1 MQEPTEDDH
10 TMEIENLLAE
20 LTLDEKASLTSGA
33 DMWRTPTLER
43 VGLRAVKMTD
53 GPNGARG
60 DALLGLG
67 DATACCMPCGAALG
81 ATWNPELIERV
92 GSVLGQEAR
101 TKASRIL
108 LAPTLNLHRSPLG
121 GRNFECYSEDPL
133 LSGRTAAAFV
143 RGVQGE
149 GVATTAKHFVA
160 NDAEFER
167 HSIDSVV
174 DERTLRELYLL
185 PFELAVKEGGSL
197 GIMTAYNRLN
207 GTYCSESAE
216 LLTQILREEWGFE
229 GFVVTDW
236 FSAGTTKESCEAGL
250 DLQMPGPGRFFGK
263 RLAEAVRAGEVDEAC
278 VDAQVRRMLSVW
290 DRLGA
295 QADPLDEQETSIDL
309 PEHRAVAREAAR
321 ESMVLLRNDGTL
333 PLDRRALR
341 RVALIGPNADRAQI
355 MGGGSAALRPHYR
368 VTPLEALRERLGD
381 AVEIVHERGCW
392 TEHTTP
398 SIPSTDIA
406 SAAGGVGF
414 DVEFFPNLDWS
425 GEPAHR
431 SAGCDSKLLYFGPPH
446 EDLPAAGFSFR
457 ALGRFTPTDD
467 GRHTFSLVQA
477 GRARLLVNGEVVIDG
492 VANPPPRGKA
502 FFGMGSE
509 EVEFEIPL
517 RASEAVELEVQY
529 SSEDSVFV
537 QGVKIGHKPPLDD
550 DILTRAVAAAGDAD
564 AVLMLVGTNG
574 DWESEGHDRQS
585 MDLPGDQDELIR
597 RVCAANPKT
606 VICLNSGSPVT
617 MDWALEPAAILQTWF
632 GGQEMSGALVDILF
646 GEADPG
652 GRLPTTIPIRLEHNP
667 SFGNFPGENSELR
680 YGEGLLVGYRWY
692 ETRGLP
698 VRFPFGHGLSYT
710 QFEIGEPRLS
720 SDCHGPGSLLT
731 VDVPVTNTGDRVGS
745 EVVQCYVA
753 PDAPMLFRPERELR
767 AFGKVQLEPGES
779 TTLTLTLDDRA
790 FAYWDPGDATFAELQ
805 KRPGGTPQVVPAGGG
820 GQRRLEAG
828 WYVDAG
834 TYRLHIGRSSAETAH
849 ICPVEVMKEFGP
861 LSR

>member
-1 MQEPTEDDH
+1 
-10 TMEIENLLAE
+10 
-20 LTLDEKASLTSGA
+20 
-33 DMWRTPTLER
+33 
-43 VGLRAVKMTD
+43 
-53 GPNGARG
+53 
-60 DALLGLG
+60 
-67 DATACCMPCGAALG
+67 
-81 ATWNPELIERV
+81 
-92 GSVLGQEAR
+92 
-101 TKASRIL
+101 
-108 LAPTLNLHRSPLG
+108 
-121 GRNFECYSEDPL
+121 
-133 LSGRTAAAFV
+133 
-143 RGVQGE
+143 
-149 GVATTAKHFVA
+149 
-160 NDAEFER
+160 
-167 HSIDSVV
+167 
-174 DERTLRELYLL
+174 
-185 PFELAVKEGGSL
+185 
-197 GIMTAYNRLN
+197 
-207 GTYCSESAE
+207 
-216 LLTQILREEWGFE
+216 
-229 GFVVTDW
+229 
-236 FSAGTTKESCEAGL
+236 
-250 DLQMPGPGRFFGK
+250 
-263 RLAEAVRAGEVDEAC
+263 
-278 VDAQVRRMLSVW
+278 
-290 DRLGA
+290 
-295 QADPLDEQETSIDL
+295 
-309 PEHRAVAREAAR
+309 
-321 ESMVLLRNDGTL
+321 
-333 PLDRRALR
+333 
-341 RVALIGPNADRAQI
+341 
-355 MGGGSAALRPHYR
+355 
-368 VTPLEALRERLGD
+368 
-381 AVEIVHERGCW
+381 
-392 TEHTTP
+392 
-398 SIPSTDIA
+398 
-406 SAAGGVGF
+406 
-414 DVEFFPNLDWS
+414 
-425 GEPAHR
+425 
-431 SAGCDSKLLYFGPPH
+431 
-446 EDLPAAGFSFR
+446 
-457 ALGRFTPTDD
+457 
-467 GRHTFSLVQA
+467 
-477 GRARLLVNGEVVIDG
+477 
-492 VANPPPRGKA
+492 
-502 FFGMGSE
+502 
-509 EVEFEIPL
+509 
-517 RASEAVELEVQY
+517 
-529 SSEDSVFV
+529 
-537 QGVKIGHKPPLDD
+537 
-550 DILTRAVAAAGDAD
+550 
-564 AVLMLVGTNG
+564 MLVGTNG